1 MAIRELTEHPLGVTW
16 VIDETLTRASHA
28 LAHEGRVWL
37 IDVVDEP
44 EALARATSLG
54 EVVGVLQLFVAH
66 ARDGAAVAKRLGV
79 PFLALP
85 DVIRDAPFSVL
96 NLDKLKWRERA
107 LWWPE
112 PRGLIVP
119 ESIGTGV
126 FYAVGPGPAGVHPLR
141 RLLPPNELRSFLPEH
156 LLVGH
161 GAPIHGGEAAAALL
175 DALNRSRRDTVAFAR
190 KLPGLMRNMR
200 SRA

>member
-16 VIDETLTRASHA
+16 VIDEALTRASHA
-28 LAHEGRVWL
+28 LTHEGRVWL

-54 EVVGVLQLFVAH
+54 DVAAVLQLFIAH
-66 ARDGAAVAKRLGV
+66 ARDGEAVAKRLGV

-85 DVIRDAPFSVL
+85 EVIRDAPFSVL
-96 NLDKLKWRERA
+96 SLDKLKWRERA

-112 PRGLIVP
+112 QRGLLVP
-119 ESIGTGV
+119 ESVGTGI
-126 FYAVGPGPAGVHPLR
+126 FYAVGPGPAGVHLVR
-141 RLLPPNELRSFLPEH
+141 RLLPPNELRSLRPEH

-175 DALNRSRRDTVAFAR
+175 DALNRSRRDTLAFAR
-190 KLPGLMRNMR
+190 KLPGLVRSMR
-200 SRA
+200 SQP

>member
-16 VIDETLTRASHA
+16 VMDEALTRASHA

-44 EALARATSLG
+44 EALARATALG
-54 EVVGVLQLFVAH
+54 EVAAVLQLFVAH
-66 ARDGAAVAKRLGV
+66 RRDGEAVAKRLGV

-96 NLDKLKWRERA
+96 SLDKFKWRERA

-112 PRGLIVP
+112 QRGLIVP
-119 ESIGTGV
+119 ESIGTRP
-126 FYAVGPGPAGVHPLR
+126 FYAVGPGPAGVHPIR
-141 RLLPPNELRSFLPEH
+141 RLLPPNDLRSFLPEH
-156 LLVGH
+156 ILVGH

-175 DALNRSRRDTVAFAR
+175 DALNRSRRDTLAFAR
-190 KLPGLMRNMR
+190 KLPGLVRNMR
-200 SRA
+200 SQP